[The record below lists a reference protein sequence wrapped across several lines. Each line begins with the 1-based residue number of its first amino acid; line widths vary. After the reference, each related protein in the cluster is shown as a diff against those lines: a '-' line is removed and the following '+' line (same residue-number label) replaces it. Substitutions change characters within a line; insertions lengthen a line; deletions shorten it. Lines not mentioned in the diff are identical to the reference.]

1 MADFWVSRDAHGRGG
16 TGYKTTAAQNL
27 GHVRRLEQ
35 RLQTLENSVS
45 ADSICILQDPR
56 PPDVALIARNPNDF
70 QLRGDTGLNHPSE
83 AMAEE
88 GHFRTEAKAMGN
100 PHDYQL
106 GDASLSHQSEAMVE
120 DDMGH
125 TTQVNTTIDPNDC
138 QLGDASLNHQPEA
151 MVQDDFRTNA
161 NVNSV
166 AVDPCPQQYQQ
177 TSHAK
182 APQAPANF
190 VEELRN
196 LSLEAT
202 AERHLGSTSGLSFAK
217 LTQSVLRRLTPDKA
231 DFVFIN
237 YQENA
242 ANALLFDLDSP
253 SDVFGESVLQGL
265 SESVSA
271 HPVLFGD
278 LFLADF
284 TESDSS
290 ALSAVALPSDQRHV
304 RRLVNFYFAHSHT
317 LYPILRRSDV
327 MRTLDKISGN
337 PHKLDDQPP
346 LEVFRLWMVLAIG
359 STAYSSISLTEE
371 SESRLYFSKALQYS
385 ELSLGADDMDF
396 SALDDDDCANGT
408 PRDVGQ
414 PSTLVAPL
422 HILALRRIASK
433 ISREIYSVG
442 KTGAYMTEEQREETL
457 SRLHQELLEWRRTLP
472 FPLPDFEDKV
482 PHLTTTWYDFNYYT
496 HLAMIYRPSPLCPVP
511 TVKRI
516 KILENAACMSIRQAY
531 SMHQQGRLAYNWLN
545 FLALFT
551 STISLVYAVTA
562 QPKDLPTVLS
572 ETRVIEDLD
581 LVLNLFG
588 TLGIKFLAA
597 TKIRDMIQE
606 ISTRYKSILAEHSQY
621 RGSGLV

>member
-1 MADFWVSRDAHGRGG
+1 MCPVSQAEEEVRQNIALVPELPFG
-16 TGYKTTAAQNL
+16 TRAVQL
-27 GHVRRLEQ
+27 PRRPRRNCLLSY
-35 RLQTLENSVS
+35 RLS
-45 ADSICILQDPR
+45 
-56 PPDVALIARNPNDF
+56 RNPNDF
-70 QLRGDTGLNHPSE
+70 QLPVDTGLNHPSE
-83 AMAEE
+83 AIAEE
-88 GHFRTEAKAMGN
+88 GHFRTEEKAMGHPN
-100 PHDYQL
+100 DYRL
-106 GDASLSHQSEAMVE
+106 GNASLNHQSEAMVE
-120 DDMGH
+120 DERGRI
-125 TTQVNTTIDPNDC
+125 TQVNTAIDPNDC
-138 QLGDASLNHQPEA
+138 QLGDASLHHQSEA
-151 MVQDDFRTNA
+151 MVQDDFCTDA
-161 NVNSV
+161 DANSV
-166 AVDPCPQQYQQ
+166 AVDPYPRQYQQ

-182 APQAPANF
+182 ASQAPASF

-231 DFVFIN
+231 DFVFIS
-237 YQENA
+237 YQENT
-242 ANALLFDLDSP
+242 ANASLFDLDSP

-284 TESDSS
+284 TESNSS
-290 ALSAVALPSDQRHV
+290 ALSAVALPSDQRHI

-396 SALDDDDCANGT
+396 SAIDDDEDCADGT
-408 PRDVGQ
+408 PQDVGQ

-442 KTGAYMTEEQREETL
+442 KAGAYMTEEQREETL
-457 SRLHQELLEWRRTLP
+457 SRLHQELLEWRRNLP

-588 TLGIKFLAA
+588 TLGIKFFAA
-597 TKIRDMIQE
+597 TKIRDMIRE
-606 ISTRYKSILAEHSQY
+606 ISTRYKSILAENSQY
-621 RGSGLV
+621 RGSSGLV